1 MQRGYLILKSSK
13 RTEMVG
19 WYDVK
24 IRMEKLPKLGKSEPG
39 YFFWPWLTKEKC
51 FGRLIAAA
59 TVQLNTLKKIVL
71 DYLLLLPQHKI
82 CVQLNRKHSEG
93 WFSLLMLLL
102 SAQNKFLLK
111 YLLLNPF
118 LFPCLLLLE
127 TREKVYKKT
136 LGFIFPKLWAQQG
149 YPRVCCFLLLKTRE
163 KVCKQK
169 TRFYFSQV
177 MGPT

>member
-39 YFFWPWLTKEKC
+39 YFFWPWPTKEKC

-127 TREKVYKKT
+127 TWEKVYKKNS
-136 LGFIFPKLWAQQG
+136 
-149 YPRVCCFLLLKTRE
+149 
-163 KVCKQK
+163 
-169 TRFYFSQV
+169 RFYFAQV
-177 MGPT
+177 MGPTGLPQGLLFAIVENTRKSVQTKH